1 MTWLDTDKSEMSFS
15 DCFQQYLKGGIPS
28 LKKSTRQAYETR
40 WKYFTTGPLPHVKM
54 KEFKAQTV
62 YNWMNWLKAHP
73 TAKNKSRK
81 TFAQELKTLKIIL
94 HWHRNFVD
102 ENFNVPI
109 TKKHKQLCYYKTVPP
124 KRPDYYAKPEELREF
139 ICWLRDNRK
148 NPMYWRLALF
158 MVLTGARV
166 GEACGLCWSAVD
178 FKRGHARVMRQMA
191 WEQKSKRPYLEET
204 TKTSASARILLLPD
218 ELLRLLKAMRAESS
232 NKTGLLFTDRRGKA
246 VKYNAI
252 QSSFNAGFM
261 ALGLTWRSTHILRH
275 SYATIALIA
284 TKDLSAVQAS
294 LGHTSSRMTERY
306 AKVIALLDRKTAEKT
321 AKVLDIFS
329 KLSK

>member
-1 MTWLDTDKSEMSFS
+1 MSFS
-15 DCFQQYLKGGIPS
+15 DCFKKYQKEAFPA
-28 LKKSTRQAYETR
+28 LKKSTRQAYEAR
-40 WKYFTTGPLPHVKM
+40 WRYFLTGPLPYVKM
-54 KEFKAQTV
+54 REFKAQTV
-62 YNWMNWLKAHP
+62 YSWMSWLKGHR
-73 TAKNKSRK
+73 TAKNKGRK

-94 HWHRNFVD
+94 HWHRHFVD

-124 KRPDYYAKPEELREF
+124 KRPDYYAKPEELRKF
-139 ICWLRDNRK
+139 IRWLREHRK
-148 NPMYWRLALF
+148 NPVYWRLALF

-178 FKRGHARVMRQMA
+178 LKKGHARVIRRMA

-218 ELLRLLKAMRAESS
+218 ELLRILRVMKAESR
-232 NKTGLLFTDRRGKA
+232 NKLGLLFTDQKDQA
-246 VKYNAI
+246 LKYNAI

-261 ALGLTWRSTHILRH
+261 ALGLPWRSTHILRH
-275 SYATIALIA
+275 SYATAALMA
-284 TKDLSAVQAS
+284 TRDLPAVQAS

-321 AKVLDIFS
+321 AKALDIFS
-329 KLSK
+329 PS